1 MLRGNSFRIL
11 AITAA
16 QNLSKTRKTGG
27 LSGLDGL
34 SWEYEEAEFRFLV
47 WVAVV
52 VRLCVITGGEISPPG
67 YKPNH
72 HIRI

>member
-1 MLRGNSFRIL
+1 MLKI
-11 AITAA
+11 
-16 QNLSKTRKTGG
+16 RKSGYLEGENG
-27 LSGLDGL
+27 LI
-34 SWEYEEAEFRFLV
+34 WRYEEAEFRFLV

-72 HIRI
+72 HIRN